1 MNSEPTGPAGDPPP
15 PQAGTPRSERPP
27 RRTRTSVAFNALVA
41 SLVVL
46 ILLLVFILENTQ
58 RVKISYFG
66 VTGHIPLGVAILL
79 AAVAGGLL
87 IALVGLGRILQLR
100 RDTKRAHD
108 RKP

>member
-1 MNSEPTGPAGDPPP
+1 VEGKPPP
-15 PQAGTPRSERPP
+15 APAERATESAPPRPP
-27 RRTRTSVAFNALVA
+27 RRTRTSVAFNALLA

-66 VTGHIPLGVAILL
+66 ADGHLPLGVALLL

-87 IALVGLGRILQLR
+87 VALVGVGRILQLR
-100 RDTKRAHD
+100 RDTKRLRD
-108 RKP
+108 R

>member
-1 MNSEPTGPAGDPPP
+1 VEGKPTAAPAEPAPQPA
-15 PQAGTPRSERPP
+15 AERPP
-27 RRTRTSVAFNALVA
+27 RRTRTSVAFNALLA

-66 VTGHIPLGVAILL
+66 ATGHLPLGVAILL

-87 IALVGLGRILQLR
+87 VALVGAGRILQLR
-100 RDTKRAHD
+100 RDTKRLRD
-108 RKP
+108 R